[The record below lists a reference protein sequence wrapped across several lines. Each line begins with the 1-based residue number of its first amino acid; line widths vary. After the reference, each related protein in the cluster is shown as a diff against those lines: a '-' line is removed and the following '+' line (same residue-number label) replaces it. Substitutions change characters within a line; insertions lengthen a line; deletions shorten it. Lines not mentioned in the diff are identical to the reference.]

1 MAEEKTIR
9 KSFHILCIGVT
20 FVVFAEASG
29 LVAYP
34 KMLANFD
41 LGAGYAVWMQLGFAL
56 GLTGFQPLFG
66 WLGDYFGQ
74 KMVILLGAALL
85 AIGTSL
91 VALAPFFWVLVFGM
105 FIKGVAGAAV
115 IPAGFTYVGKFF
127 KDEQRGKALGIFGF
141 YSVIGGVLGP
151 VISGMFVD
159 SMGWSSIFWFC
170 AFLGVVTFLLFFI
183 GVPTVQGGKLGSFD
197 FLGVIFVVLTLLG
210 ILTIPTFINSYGISS
225 WMLLPP
231 FGVFVI
237 AFLLLIVV
245 EKKQKDPL
253 IDIKYATNRNFWVTS
268 IIAVLLSVTFSSIM
282 YVLTFFVQGVQE
294 KSSTIIGLLQMAL
307 FATMAVANLLSGRWM
322 SRLSARFMIGLSIIM
337 LIGGSGMLI
346 VVTID
351 TSFLYLLISMCLI
364 GIGIGLAGPATK
376 AVVLSEADPSRLGT
390 ITFTFNMIETT
401 AQRVG
406 ASFAI
411 VTYAL
416 FAARGNAVS
425 ALSST
430 ALILT
435 IFTAMSFIFL
445 YLIPKKVRGF
455 QGVTGSAENV
465 EVDTTEYDMNAT
477 K

>member
-1 MAEEKTIR
+1 MEEKSIR

-34 KMLANFD
+34 KMLENFD
-41 LGAGYAVWMQLGFAL
+41 LSTGYAVWMQLGFAL

-66 WLGDYFGQ
+66 WLGDYFNQ
-74 KMVILLGAALL
+74 KMVIILGSILLT
-85 AIGTSL
+85 IGSSL
-91 VALAPFFWVLVFGM
+91 VALAPFFWVLVVGM

-127 KDEQRGKALGIFGF
+127 NDEQRGKALGIFGF

-151 VISGMFVD
+151 VISGVFVD
-159 SMGWSSIFWFC
+159 SLGWTSIFWFC
-170 AFLGVVTFLLFFI
+170 ALLGIVSFLLFFT
-183 GVPTVQGGKLGSFD
+183 GVPKVQGKKSGSFD
-197 FLGVIFVVLTLLG
+197 FLGVIFVLLTLIG

-225 WMLLPP
+225 WMWLPP

-253 IDIKYATNRNFWVTS
+253 VDINYAANRNFWVTS
-268 IIAVLLSVTFSSIM
+268 IISVLLFVTFSSVM
-282 YVLTFFVQGVQE
+282 YLLTFFVQGVQE
-294 KSSTIIGLLQMAL
+294 KSSTIVGLLQMAL

-322 SRLSARFMIGLSIIM
+322 SRLSARFMIGLSIV
-337 LIGGSGMLI
+337 LLVGGSGMLI
-346 VVTID
+346 AVTVE

-364 GIGIGLAGPATK
+364 GIGIGFAGPATR
-376 AVVLSEADPSRLGT
+376 AVVLSKADPSRLGA
-390 ITFTFNMIETT
+390 ITFTYTMIENT

-416 FAARGNAVS
+416 FVAGGNAVS

-435 IFTAMSFIFL
+435 ILTAMSFIFL
-445 YLIPKKVRGF
+445 YLIPKKVKGF
-455 QGVTGSAENV
+455 QGVTESAQKV
-465 EVDTTEYDMNAT
+465 EVDTTEYDMSST